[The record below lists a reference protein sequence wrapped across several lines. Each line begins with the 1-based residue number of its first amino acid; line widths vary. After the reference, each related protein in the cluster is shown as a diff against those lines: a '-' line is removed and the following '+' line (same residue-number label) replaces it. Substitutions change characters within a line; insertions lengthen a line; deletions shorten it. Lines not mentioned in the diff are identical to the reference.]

1 MIVGAQGYTI
11 RDFVKT
17 PKEIKE
23 SLKKLKAIGFNC
35 FQMSAFGAIEPTE
48 MRAMLLEIGLEI
60 SVTHTAP
67 DRILNDTQGVIN
79 EHKILGCND
88 IGIGC
93 MPEKYRGSIEATKA
107 FISDFDVAA
116 IAINKAGMKLHY
128 HNHAFEYER
137 YNGQRVIDVMISE
150 MNPELWGFILDLYWV
165 QFGGTCPAAQLEAL
179 KGRVDFCH
187 FKDMEIVNNK
197 QEMTTVMDGNL
208 NFSEIFIACEKAGV
222 RYAMIEQDNTYGKC
236 PFGELERSYN
246 NLKKAGLKF

>member
-17 PKEIKE
+17 PEDIKD
-23 SLKKLKAIGFNC
+23 SLKRLKAIGFSC
-35 FQMSAFGAIEPTE
+35 FQMSAFGEIAPTE
-48 MRAMLLEIGLEI
+48 LRAMLDEIGLQI
-60 SVTHTAP
+60 SVTHTNP
-67 DRILNDTQGVIN
+67 DRILNNTQDVIN
-79 EHKILGCND
+79 DHKTFGCMD

-107 FISDFDVAA
+107 FVSDFDSAA
-116 IAINKAGMKLHY
+116 RAINKAGMKLHY

-137 YNGQRVIDVMISE
+137 YDGQRVIDVMISE

-208 NFSEIFIACEKAGV
+208 NFPEIFVACEKTGV
-222 RYAMIEQDNTYGKC
+222 RYAMIEQDDTHGRC

-246 NLKKAGLKF
+246 NLKKVGMQF